1 MSRQFESFREGFE
14 SVFPLHHLQYF
25 YPEEVSC
32 TRPLTCSRF
41 VSLSAFS
48 SVNHLCVCLSQLD
61 QLLCGSKSE
70 TWDVKTLM
78 ECCRPDHGYTHDR
91 YTISFYSIKN
101 DHLILYLYPAYKI
114 VSVCSR
120 AVRFLFE
127 VLSSFDAE
135 QQRLFLQFVTG
146 SPRLP
151 VGGEKCWLFHF
162 LI

>member
-1 MSRQFESFREGFE
+1 MVLMF
-14 SVFPLHHLQYF
+14 
-25 YPEEVSC
+25 
-32 TRPLTCSRF
+32 
-41 VSLSAFS
+41 SLFFLA
-48 SVNHLCVCLSQLD
+48 QLD

-70 TWDVKTLM
+70 SWDVKTLM

-91 YTISFYSIKN
+91 YAVMQTHVCTQMKMKN
-101 DHLILYLYPAYKI
+101 EILLF
-114 VSVCSR
+114 VCSR

-151 VGGEKCWLFHF
+151 VGGEKPSRQSKLSTEIRSSLTRSIF
-162 LI
+162 